1 MEMRKCGYAENLPII
16 FCLNTPAGVLV
27 VVVVWVGIV
36 VFAVFSAGIVV
47 LGPLGVGCVG
57 AVVLDAFDVLG

>member
-27 VVVVWVGIV
+27 VVVWVGIV
-36 VFAVFSAGIVV
+36 VFAALWVV
-47 LGPLGVGCVG
+47 GSP
-57 AVVLDAFDVLG
+57 